1 MPGKAVRAA
10 AAVTLAALLA
20 AVMLVAAAQPT
31 AATTTWMPQSR
42 AIEPLGPLVLG
53 PTEIRWSICRGAR
66 VAYVAADKSGSV
78 YTLGGQ
84 PGCVLDGQHITHLKL
99 VARAGAAGRCDAE
112 LSLFTSEK
120 ARRDAEPE
128 AWGLV
133 ARSPCP

>member
-20 AVMLVAAAQPT
+20 AMVLVAAAQPT
-31 AATTTWMPQSR
+31 SGTWMPLSR

-66 VAYVAADKSGSV
+66 VAQVDSDKAGAAV
-78 YTLGGQ
+78 YTLDGQ
-84 PGCVLDGQHITHLKL
+84 PGCVLDGQRITHLKL
-99 VARAGAAGRCDAE
+99 SPRAGRCDAE
-112 LSLFTSEK
+112 LTLFTSEQ
-120 ARRDAEPE
+120 AWREAQPE

-133 ARSPCP
+133 ERSTCP

>member
-20 AVMLVAAAQPT
+20 AMVLVAAAQPT
-31 AATTTWMPQSR
+31 SGTWMPLSR

-66 VAYVAADKSGSV
+66 VARVDSEKTGAVYVLD
-78 YTLGGQ
+78 GQ
-84 PGCVLDGQHITHLKL
+84 PGCVLDGLRITHLKL
-99 VARAGAAGRCDAE
+99 APRTGRCDAE

-120 ARRDAEPE
+120 ASRDAQPE

-133 ARSPCP
+133 ERSPCP